1 MRASEIQ
8 SKHLQR
14 LLEAGAFVDAID
26 KLGRCALHYAAK
38 TGSDDSINLLV
49 AYGADPNIRD
59 VKSGETPI
67 HVACREGKDS
77 TVRFLAQSCGVSWYG
92 INSQKR
98 VGKYTPLHEACR
110 WGHAGSAR
118 VLLGLAEEEEMQSYS
133 QSSSQNQSHHL
144 LKQHDSFQNDD
155 QYSNNSNTD
164 TQHKC
169 LSRLLIE
176 VVNDNHCGVS
186 PIAIASQYGHLQV
199 LWVLIQS
206 GAVRQPCSQWFPKL
220 DPKLHK
226 HLRSWVDAVL
236 DDPRLTLTTT
246 PNSSSN
252 SILHDLRHRLE
263 PGIPVNED
271 DIIDDGAADY

>member
-1 MRASEIQ
+1 M
-8 SKHLQR
+8 LQ
-14 LLEAGAFVDAID
+14 
-26 KLGRCALHYAAK
+26 KLGPMVQNIYLFVCFFFFFVSFSNV
-38 TGSDDSINLLV
+38 GSPYRNICFFHLDSINLLV

-246 PNSSSN
+246 PYVSTKTISPREINSHPIYLN
-252 SILHDLRHRLE
+252 TI
-263 PGIPVNED
+263 
-271 DIIDDGAADY
+271 Y